1 MIKQINLITLFL
13 CAGQE
18 GPFSQIN
25 PSAPLYYL
33 HIYYL
38 LSTIYYLLS
47 TVSTHSLTVL
57 ASALSPG
64 STLCSRNTWLS
75 VSRPRYFRGTRPV
88 IIIIITVIII
98 IIIIVNI
105 IPHLSWSCSRL
116 PLRHSALGV
125 HCSCWDTILEWRHD
139 NTTRFFCLIMSLPLP
154 VLENTKEEMP
164 RWLSLRT
171 ADTFI

>member
-18 GPFSQIN
+18 GPFYLIN
-25 PSAPLYYL
+25 PSALLY
-33 HIYYL
+33 
-38 LSTIYYLLS
+38 IYYLLS

-64 STLCSRNTWLS
+64 STLCSLNTWLS

-88 IIIIITVIII
+88 IIIIIHIII
-98 IIIIVNI
+98 IIIIS
-105 IPHLSWSCSRL
+105 PHLSWSCSRL

-125 HCSCWDTILEWRHD
+125 HCSCSDTILEWRHN
-139 NTTRFFCLIMSLPLP
+139 NTTHFFCFIMSYLCQCWKIQKKRCQDDCHFELQI
-154 VLENTKEEMP
+154 
-164 RWLSLRT
+164 LSSKIRISLQFPIRVK
-171 ADTFI
+171 